1 MISEKELLRLAKL
14 RVNTKTWVDYYKR
27 STTGS
32 TTSGNYRISYAPSWL
47 NKVNGTLVVL
57 EYALSQD
64 YKTVHISRIDDENYS
79 QPQGTVVLKDILS
92 DENKLKLGLVK
103 PTTTTSTTKTT
114 KKPATR
120 KRTTKKKAEE
130 DK

>member
-32 TTSGNYRISYAPSWL
+32 ATSGNYRISYAPSWL
-47 NKVNGTLVVL
+47 NKVNGTLIVL
-57 EYALSQD
+57 EYTLSQD
-64 YKTVHISRIDDENYS
+64 YKTVHINRIDDEEYS
-79 QPQGTVVLKDILS
+79 QPQGTLVLEDILS
-92 DENKLKLGLVK
+92 DENKLELGLVK
-103 PTTTTSTTKTT
+103 PTTSTTTKTT

-120 KRTTKKKAEE
+120 KRTTKKKVEE
-130 DK
+130 GK

>member
-27 STTGS
+27 STVGS
-32 TTSGNYRISYAPSWL
+32 ATSGNYRISYAPSWL
-47 NKVNGTLVVL
+47 NKVNGKLIVL

-64 YKTVHISRIDDENYS
+64 YKTVHINRIEDEDYS
-79 QPQGTVVLKDILS
+79 QPQGTLVLEDILS
-92 DENKLKLGLVK
+92 DENKLELGLVK
-103 PTTTTSTTKTT
+103 PTTSTTTKTT

-120 KRTTKKKAEE
+120 KRTTKKKTEE
-130 DK
+130 NK

>member
-14 RVNTKTWVDYYKR
+14 RVNTKTWLDYYKR
-27 STTGS
+27 STVGS
-32 TTSGNYRISYAPSWL
+32 ATSGNYRISYAPSWL
-47 NKVNGTLVVL
+47 NKVNGTLIVL
-57 EYALSQD
+57 EYTLSQD
-64 YKTVHISRIDDENYS
+64 YKTVHVNRIDDEDYS
-79 QPQGTVVLKDILS
+79 QPQGTLVLEDILS
-92 DENKLKLGLVK
+92 DENKLELGLVK
-103 PTTTTSTTKTT
+103 PATSTTTKTT